1 MPLTCEDAVAE
12 GEKALLLPAKL
23 NDLLSGLGRGV
34 EVHLQCCELLLL
46 GFPDEIPL
54 ALYTLPELSQGNKL
68 LLFHL
73 HRDLNAVDV
82 SEQVET
88 QRHRVVFNMKKRL
101 HREV

>member
-23 NDLLSGLGRGV
+23 NNLLGGLGGGV
-34 EVHLQCCELLLL
+34 EVHLQRCELLLL
-46 GFPDEIPL
+46 CFPDKIAL
-54 ALYTLPELSQGNKL
+54 ALHALPELGEGNKL